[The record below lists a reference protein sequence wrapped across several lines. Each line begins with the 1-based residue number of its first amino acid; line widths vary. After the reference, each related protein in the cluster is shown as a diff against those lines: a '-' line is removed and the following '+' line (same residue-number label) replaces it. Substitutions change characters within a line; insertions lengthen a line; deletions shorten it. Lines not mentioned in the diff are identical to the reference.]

1 MSGARPDSPLGF
13 TGAIM
18 LPLRRGGGGHPSG
31 LGAWNCGPSAST
43 SPVVKGRGAEMGCNH
58 PGLSQHC
65 FVEMRVSALAP
76 QPRSPSTSFVLAVE
90 GGASPVT
97 PCFRPCPSSSCS
109 RPGLRSPQ
117 PAAGLP
123 GPARQA
129 SAAPAG
135 LQALAHLPL
144 QWRHPAQSLP
154 QLQHGTGWAGGWGEC
169 NPAWGWAGKVGS
181 QGPALRSWVQP
192 GATSP
197 RVTRCSPNGAQLLLR
212 PEYPGC
218 YCPVP

>member
-1 MSGARPDSPLGF
+1 MCIRGPPQLPSGVHWGHNAAPVGEVVILLGWEPRTVNPL
-13 TGAIM
+13 
-18 LPLRRGGGGHPSG
+18 LPLPLWCRGEAQKWAVITLG
-31 LGAWNCGPSAST
+31 LASAASWRWEFLPWLH
-43 SPVVKGRGAEMGCNH
+43 SQEAHQPLV
-58 PGLSQHC
+58 LS
-65 FVEMRVSALAP
+65 
-76 QPRSPSTSFVLAVE
+76 VE

-123 GPARQA
+123 SPARQA

-154 QLQHGTGWAGGWGEC
+154 QLQHGTGWVGGWREC

-192 GATSP
+192 GATS
-197 RVTRCSPNGAQLLLR
+197 L
-212 PEYPGC
+212 
-218 YCPVP
+218 